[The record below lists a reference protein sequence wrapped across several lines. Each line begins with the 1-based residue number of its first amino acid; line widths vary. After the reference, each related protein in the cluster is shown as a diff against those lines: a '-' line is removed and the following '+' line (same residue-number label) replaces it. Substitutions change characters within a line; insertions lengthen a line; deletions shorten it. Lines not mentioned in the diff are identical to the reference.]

1 MEANNKPVRRKN
13 MIGNIRRRMNSG
25 SYNVSRNA
33 KKNQR
38 DIREKIAEYEKKERE
53 GKLKHFMI
61 PRYDE
66 AKELMARIEAMQ
78 AGPPAPA
85 IAQNN
90 MRSQT
95 PAAET
100 QLMPEEPLAHIP
112 GKDGWMYG
120 IGNGVGLTAQP
131 SAPEIQRR
139 TLTSKKS
146 VKMAESSEAP
156 VAPVA
161 PVAPPLVL
169 KKRLLKSEEPL
180 VSSEFV
186 LPKPNAPPQQAPIG
200 YYNSN
205 GEFHVTGHAKVG
217 SPVIADIGS
226 ANNVMQRY
234 SLKRSARPPKEYKP
248 RWPKIS
254 EENAPYLE
262 EASKKFLPLPQLYN
276 PFTGEAYKPEDD
288 PQPNIVR
295 AHDMLED
302 IMKKAIRRA
311 KTIRKRKMRGV

>member
-78 AGPPAPA
+78 AGPPAA
-85 IAQNN
+85 VVAENN

-120 IGNGVGLTAQP
+120 IGNGYGLTAQP
-131 SAPEIQRR
+131 SVAEIQRR

-146 VKMAESSEAP
+146 VKIAEPSQ
-156 VAPVA
+156 
-161 PVAPPLVL
+161 APPLVL

-217 SPVIADIGS
+217 SPVMANIGS

-234 SLKRSARPPKEYKP
+234 SLKRPARPPKEYKP

-262 EASKKFLPLPQLYN
+262 EA
-276 PFTGEAYKPEDD
+276 
-288 PQPNIVR
+288 
-295 AHDMLED
+295 
-302 IMKKAIRRA
+302 
-311 KTIRKRKMRGV
+311 

>member
-1 MEANNKPVRRKN
+1 MEANNKPARRKN
-13 MIGNIRRRMNSG
+13 MIGNIRRRINSG

-38 DIREKIAEYEKKERE
+38 DIREKIAEYQKKERE

-78 AGPPAPA
+78 GGPPAPV

-90 MRSQT
+90 VRSKT

-100 QLMPEEPLAHIP
+100 QLMPQEPLAHIP
-112 GKDGWMYG
+112 GKGGWMYG
-120 IGNGVGLTAQP
+120 IGNGFGLTAQP
-131 SAPEIQRR
+131 SAPEIKRR
-139 TLTSKKS
+139 TLTSKKR
-146 VKMAESSEAP
+146 VEIAEPSE
-156 VAPVA
+156 
-161 PVAPPLVL
+161 VL
-169 KKRLLKSEEPL
+169 KKRLLKSEKSWVAP
-180 VSSEFV
+180 EFV
-186 LPKPNAPPQQAPIG
+186 LPKANSPPQQAPIG
-200 YYNSN
+200 HYNSN

-217 SPVIADIGS
+217 SPGLPNIGS

-234 SLKRSARPPKEYKP
+234 SLKRSGRPSKERKP
-248 RWPKIS
+248 RWPRIS

-295 AHDMLED
+295 AHYMLED
-302 IMKKAIRRA
+302 IMKKAIQRA

>member
-33 KKNQR
+33 KKNER
-38 DIREKIAEYEKKERE
+38 DIREKVVEYQKKEQE
-53 GKLKHFMI
+53 GKLKHFMV

-66 AKELMARIEAMQ
+66 AKELLARIQAMRVP
-78 AGPPAPA
+78 PPAPVV
-85 IAQNN
+85 AQNN

-100 QLMPEEPLAHIP
+100 QLMPQEPLAHIP
-112 GKDGWMYG
+112 GKGGWMYG
-120 IGNGVGLTAQP
+120 IGNGVGLTSQP
-131 SAPEIQRR
+131 PEIKRR
-139 TLTSKKS
+139 TLTSKKR
-146 VKMAESSEAP
+146 VEIAQPSEVP
-156 VAPVA
+156 VAPA
-161 PVAPPLVL
+161 PLVL
-169 KKRLLKSEEPL
+169 KKRFLKSEKPS
-180 VSSEFV
+180 VAPEFV
-186 LPKPNAPPQQAPIG
+186 LPKPNSPPQQPPVG

-205 GEFHVTGHAKVG
+205 GEFHVTGQAPAA
-217 SPVIADIGS
+217 SPALPYIGS
-226 ANNVMQRY
+226 VNNVMQRY
-234 SLKRSARPPKEYKP
+234 SMKRSVRQPKERKP
-248 RWPKIS
+248 RWPRIS

-276 PFTGEAYKPEDD
+276 PFTGEAYKPEND

-302 IMKKAIRRA
+302 IMKKAIQRA
-311 KTIRKRKMRGV
+311 KTIRKRKMRAI

>member
-1 MEANNKPVRRKN
+1 MEANNKPARRKN
-13 MIGNIRRRMNSG
+13 MIGNIRRRINSG

-38 DIREKIAEYEKKERE
+38 DIREKIAEYQKKEQE
-53 GKLKHFMI
+53 GKLKHFMV

-66 AKELMARIEAMQ
+66 AKELMARIEVMQ
-78 AGPPAPA
+78 GGPPAPA
-85 IAQNN
+85 LTQNN
-90 MRSQT
+90 TRSKT
-95 PAAET
+95 PPAET
-100 QLMPEEPLAHIP
+100 QLMPQEPLAHIP
-112 GKDGWMYG
+112 GKGGWMYG
-120 IGNGVGLTAQP
+120 IGNGFGLTAQP
-131 SAPEIQRR
+131 SVAEIKRR
-139 TLTSKKS
+139 TLTSKKR
-146 VKMAESSEAP
+146 VQIAEPSEMP

-161 PVAPPLVL
+161 PPPLVL
-169 KKRLLKSEEPL
+169 KKRLLKSEKPW
-180 VSSEFV
+180 VAPEFV

-200 YYNSN
+200 HYNSN
-205 GEFHVTGHAKVG
+205 GEFHVTGQAKVG
-217 SPVIADIGS
+217 SPVMANIGS

-276 PFTGEAYKPEDD
+276 PFTGEAYTPEDD

-295 AHDMLED
+295 AHHMLED

-311 KTIRKRKMRGV
+311 KTIRKRKTRGV

>member
-1 MEANNKPVRRKN
+1 

>member
-78 AGPPAPA
+78 AGPPAA
-85 IAQNN
+85 VVAENN

-146 VKMAESSEAP
+146 VQIAEPSQ
-156 VAPVA
+156 
-161 PVAPPLVL
+161 APPLVL

-217 SPVIADIGS
+217 SPIIANIGS

>member
-1 MEANNKPVRRKN
+1 

-78 AGPPAPA
+78 VGPPAA
-85 IAQNN
+85 VVAENN

-146 VKMAESSEAP
+146 VQIAE
-156 VAPVA
+156 
-161 PVAPPLVL
+161 PPLVL

-217 SPVIADIGS
+217 SPIIANIGS

>member
-33 KKNQR
+33 KKNQG

-78 AGPPAPA
+78 AGPPAA
-85 IAQNN
+85 VVAENN

-146 VKMAESSEAP
+146 VQIAEPSQ
-156 VAPVA
+156 
-161 PVAPPLVL
+161 APPLVL

-217 SPVIADIGS
+217 SPIIANIGS

>member
-1 MEANNKPVRRKN
+1 
-13 MIGNIRRRMNSG
+13 MIGNIRRRINSG

-38 DIREKIAEYEKKERE
+38 DIREKIAEYQKKERE

-78 AGPPAPA
+78 AGPPA
-85 IAQNN
+85 IAENN

-146 VKMAESSEAP
+146 VQIAEPSQ
-156 VAPVA
+156 
-161 PVAPPLVL
+161 APPLVL

>member
-78 AGPPAPA
+78 VGPPA
-85 IAQNN
+85 IAENN

-146 VKMAESSEAP
+146 VQIAEPSQ
-156 VAPVA
+156 
-161 PVAPPLVL
+161 APPLVL

-217 SPVIADIGS
+217 SPIIANIGS

>member
-1 MEANNKPVRRKN
+1 

-78 AGPPAPA
+78 VGPPA
-85 IAQNN
+85 IAENN

-146 VKMAESSEAP
+146 VQIAEPSQ
-156 VAPVA
+156 
-161 PVAPPLVL
+161 APPLVL

-217 SPVIADIGS
+217 SPIIANIGS

>member
-1 MEANNKPVRRKN
+1 M
-13 MIGNIRRRMNSG
+13 MGNIRRRINSG
-25 SYNVSRNA
+25 LYNVSRNA
-33 KKNQR
+33 KKNER
-38 DIREKIAEYEKKERE
+38 DIREKIAEYQKKEQQ

-66 AKELMARIEAMQ
+66 AKELMARIEAMR
-78 AGPPAPA
+78 GPPPAPV

-90 MRSQT
+90 TRSQT

-100 QLMPEEPLAHIP
+100 QLMPQEPLAHIP
-112 GKDGWMYG
+112 GKGGWMYG
-120 IGNGVGLTAQP
+120 IGNGFGLTAEP
-131 SAPEIQRR
+131 PPPEIKRR
-139 TLTSKKS
+139 TLTSKKR
-146 VKMAESSEAP
+146 VEIAEPSE
-156 VAPVA
+156 
-161 PVAPPLVL
+161 VL
-169 KKRLLKSEEPL
+169 KKRLLKSEKPW
-180 VSSEFV
+180 VAPEFG
-186 LPKPNAPPQQAPIG
+186 LPKPNLPPQQPPVG
-200 YYNSN
+200 HYNSN
-205 GEFHVTGHAKVG
+205 GEFHVTGQAKVG
-217 SPVIADIGS
+217 SPHMANIGS

-276 PFTGEAYKPEDD
+276 PFTGEAYKPEND

-302 IMKKAIRRA
+302 IMKKAIQRA
-311 KTIRKRKMRGV
+311 KTMRKRKMRGV

>member
-1 MEANNKPVRRKN
+1 

-33 KKNQR
+33 KKNQG

-78 AGPPAPA
+78 AGPPAA
-85 IAQNN
+85 VVAENN

-146 VKMAESSEAP
+146 VQIAEPSQ
-156 VAPVA
+156 
-161 PVAPPLVL
+161 APPLVL

-217 SPVIADIGS
+217 SPIIANIGS